1 MKKLSFLVA
10 FLFFSFL
17 STNSFSQTKEDQAIE
32 VEEVV
37 LDKIEIDISDLPA
50 EISEKLDSNYI
61 DFTVEKALKTTENG
75 SEFFYITLSND
86 DERIEVIFD
95 AEGKVLEL

>member
-37 LDKIEIDISDLPA
+37 LVCCCVCFRPLTGIILTLSDL
-50 EISEKLDSNYI
+50 EVCDEKIWGYVSAPLR
-61 DFTVEKALKTTENG
+61 G
-75 SEFFYITLSND
+75 LSS
-86 DERIEVIFD
+86 
-95 AEGKVLEL
+95 L